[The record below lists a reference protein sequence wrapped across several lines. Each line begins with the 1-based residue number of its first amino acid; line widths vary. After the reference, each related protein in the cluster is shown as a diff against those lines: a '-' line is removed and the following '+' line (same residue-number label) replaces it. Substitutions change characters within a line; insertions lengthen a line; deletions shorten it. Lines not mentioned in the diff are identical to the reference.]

1 MTDRVN
7 NALFTLVHDLQ
18 FSKLPS
24 LHRQKLYHQER
35 YDDSTLAMNFRLD
48 AAAIEYLQFNGY
60 NLTTCVKYA
69 LTHLTHATT

>member
-1 MTDRVN
+1 MTDSVN

-24 LHRQKLYHQER
+24 LTRHKLYHQER
-35 YDDSTLAMNFRLD
+35 YDDSTLVMNFRLD
-48 AAAIEYLQFNGY
+48 AAAIEYLQLNGY

-69 LTHLTHATT
+69 ISQLTHATT

>member
-1 MTDRVN
+1 MTDSVN
-7 NALFTLVHDLQ
+7 DALITLVHDLQ

-24 LHRQKLYHQER
+24 LTRYKLYHQER

-48 AAAIEYLQFNGY
+48 AAAVEYLQFNGY

-69 LTHLTHATT
+69 ISQLTHATT

>member
-1 MTDRVN
+1 MTDSVN
-7 NALFTLVHDLQ
+7 DALFTLVHDLQ

-24 LHRQKLYHQER
+24 LTRNKLYHQER

-48 AAAIEYLQFNGY
+48 AAAVEYLQLNGY

-69 LTHLTHATT
+69 ISQLTHATT